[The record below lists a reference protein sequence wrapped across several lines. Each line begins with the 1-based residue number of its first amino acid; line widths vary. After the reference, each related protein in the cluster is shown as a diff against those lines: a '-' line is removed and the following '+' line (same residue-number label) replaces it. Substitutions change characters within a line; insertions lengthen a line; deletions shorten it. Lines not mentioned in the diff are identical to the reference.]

1 VNAVARAIIRYS
13 ASTGTAGNRM
23 RKEVRTAIKR
33 AGFSER
39 RGTGAWELETKSP
52 ANLGVTLAEISA
64 VIVKAAP
71 DTLDH
76 LWVYIDNP
84 D

>member
-1 VNAVARAIIRYS
+1 MRREIKRAI
-13 ASTGTAGNRM
+13 
-23 RKEVRTAIKR
+23 KL

-39 RGTGAWELETKSP
+39 RGTGAWEMETATP
-52 ANLGVTLAEISA
+52 AMIGVALASISA

-84 D
+84 DK